1 MRLSLLGVT
10 AALGAALALSACSST
25 SAPSSAGLPSAPG
38 GQVVTLS
45 NGHKLLIRTAPGVKR
60 LSGPQC
66 GSQYSFCFYVEP
78 GDSGPYVETSDG
90 TAPLYNS
97 ATIVKS
103 KNDKTAKK
111 FSNYFY
117 PDPGDPTYQY
127 ITYKGKVKKTQP
139 VKYTDVYCIGFTPSD
154 CANGSG
160 ATLYLGIAL
169 TPS

>member
-1 MRLSLLGVT
+1 MRLSLLGAT
-10 AALGAALALSACSST
+10 AALGAALALSACST
-25 SAPSSAGLPSAPG
+25 SSSPSSASLPSSPG

-45 NGHKLLIRTAPGVKR
+45 NGHKLLVRVAPGVKM

-66 GSQYSFCFYVEP
+66 GSQYSFCFYVAP
-78 GDSGPYVETSDG
+78 GNIGPYVETSDG
-90 TAPLYNS
+90 TSPLYNS

-103 KNDKTAKK
+103 KNGKVAKK

-127 ITYKGKVKKTQP
+127 IKYKGKVKKTQP
-139 VKYTDVYCIGFTPSD
+139 VKYTDVYCIGFSQYA
-154 CANGSG
+154 CSNGSG

-169 TPS
+169 EP